1 MGCGQSRLDNE
12 ESVSRCKERRNLMKE
27 AVSVRNAFASVH
39 SAYATALKNTGAAL
53 NDYALGEAPS
63 AQPPLLVNQPSS
75 ELPPPPPLPNF
86 SPMPPL
92 QRAMTTPELSKPPGK
107 MAGDKE
113 TTEAALPPPPPE
125 SKGEAWDYFFMVEN
139 MAGGSLEEEEEDD
152 GSVEETEEEN
162 GGVEELKGVEQT
174 PAKEKHFIMHSN
186 TVAPEIRKSGA
197 AVGNIED
204 FFKVLGEI
212 DDRFLKA
219 SECAQ
224 EVSTM
229 LEATRLHYHS
239 NLPQN
244 PGHIDHAARVMRVIT
259 WNKSINGLPNGN
271 GDDTKD
277 ELGSDEYEE
286 THASVLD
293 KLLAW
298 EKKLYE
304 EVKAGELI
312 KHEYQKKVRLLNKLK
327 KGNNATTSEALEKT
341 KAGLSHLH
349 TRYVVDMQSLDSTLT
364 EVNTIRDK
372 QLYPILVDL
381 VHGMGRMWESMCTH
395 HENQLNIATHLKSID
410 ISITTPIETSKHHLE
425 HTIQLAKVVA
435 DWGQQF
441 DHLVNNQKSY
451 IQALNAWL
459 KLNLIPMESSSL
471 KDKTISS
478 PPTPPPPIQPLLQAW
493 HELLEKLPDEPAK
506 SAIASFEAVIR
517 TIIAHQEEEVRL
529 KEKCE
534 ETRKEYVRKR
544 QAFEEW
550 YQKYTQRRTME
561 AITETTNPKDPIAEK
576 QFAVLSLKKR
586 LEDEIEAHQK
596 QCIQVRE
603 KSLGNLKVRLPEL
616 FHSITDYSHACLD
629 AYQRLG
635 LLVVQQSQNR
645 PA

>member
-27 AVSVRNAFASVH
+27 AVSVRNVFASVH
-39 SAYATALKNTGAAL
+39 SAYAMALKNTGAAL

-63 AQPPLLVNQPSS
+63 AQPPLVVNHPTS
-75 ELPPPPPLPNF
+75 ELPPPPPPLPDF

-92 QRAMTTPELSKPPGK
+92 QRAMTMPELSKPPGK

-113 TTEAALPPPPPE
+113 TTEAALPPPPPPPPPE
-125 SKGEAWDYFFMVEN
+125 R
-139 MAGGSLEEEEEDD
+139 
-152 GSVEETEEEN
+152 
-162 GGVEELKGVEQT
+162 VEQT
-174 PAKEKHFIMHSN
+174 PATEKHFTMHSN
-186 TVAPEIRKSGA
+186 TAAAAPEIRQA
-197 AVGNIED
+197 GNSED

-212 DDRFLKA
+212 DDHFLKA

-239 NLPQN
+239 NLAQN

-259 WNKSINGLPNGN
+259 WNKSIKGLPNGN

-304 EVKAGELI
+304 EV
-312 KHEYQKKVRLLNKLK
+312 KKVRLLNKLK

-451 IQALNAWL
+451 IQALNSWL

-493 HELLEKLPDEPAK
+493 HELLEKLPDELAK

-550 YQKYTQRRTME
+550 YQKYTQRRTTE

-576 QFAVLSLKKR
+576 QFAVVSLKKR

>member
-1 MGCGQSRLDNE
+1 M
-12 ESVSRCKERRNLMKE
+12 
-27 AVSVRNAFASVH
+27 
-39 SAYATALKNTGAAL
+39 
-53 NDYALGEAPS
+53 
-63 AQPPLLVNQPSS
+63 
-75 ELPPPPPLPNF
+75 
-86 SPMPPL
+86 
-92 QRAMTTPELSKPPGK
+92 
-107 MAGDKE
+107 
-113 TTEAALPPPPPE
+113 
-125 SKGEAWDYFFMVEN
+125 
-139 MAGGSLEEEEEDD
+139 
-152 GSVEETEEEN
+152 
-162 GGVEELKGVEQT
+162 EQT

-186 TVAPEIRKSGA
+186 TVAPAPEIRKSGA

-212 DDRFLKA
+212 DDHFLKA

-239 NLPQN
+239 NLAQN

-372 QLYPILVDL
+372 QLYPILVHL

-459 KLNLIPMESSSL
+459 KLNLIPMESNNL

-493 HELLEKLPDEPAK
+493 HELLEKLPDELAK

-576 QFAVLSLKKR
+576 QFAVVSLKKR